1 MMLISKKIM
10 MKQPKHFPFS
20 KTNICPCS
28 QQTFY
33 LAERTR
39 ETEARQLWVVGRSEV
54 GRCLVGSGRW
64 VVGGRLPQRWGRA
77 GEVSSKQTHNY
88 SYSCVCLSSLLCA
101 LQTKLPILTHRP
113 PLLLRLY
120 SPPPLGLVTRWLL
133 LLHLHS
139 AQLCPI
145 PFAPTAFDRSRAI
158 VCVNKHF
165 TIQHKLFLVLV
176 IVVVVML
183 LPSMLE

>member
-120 SPPPLGLVTRWLL
+120 SPPPLLTPSPVGYCCHTCTQ
-133 LLHLHS
+133 HS
-139 AQLCPI
+139 
-145 PFAPTAFDRSRAI
+145 F
-158 VCVNKHF
+158 V
-165 TIQHKLFLVLV
+165 
-176 IVVVVML
+176 
-183 LPSMLE
+183 PSHGFRPLTCNCMRK

>member
-1 MMLISKKIM
+1 MMMMLISKKIM

-88 SYSCVCLSSLLCA
+88 SYSCVCLFSLLCA

-120 SPPPLGLVTRWLL
+120 SPPPSWPHHPLAIAVTLAL
-133 LLHLHS
+133 S
-139 AQLCPI
+139 
-145 PFAPTAFDRSRAI
+145 TAFSHPFRSHGFRPLT
-158 VCVNKHF
+158 CNCMRK
-165 TIQHKLFLVLV
+165 
-176 IVVVVML
+176 
-183 LPSMLE
+183 

>member
-1 MMLISKKIM
+1 M
-10 MKQPKHFPFS
+10 FS
-20 KTNICPCS
+20 TNFLFGRKNEGNRS
-28 QQTFY
+28 QT
-33 LAERTR
+33 A
-39 ETEARQLWVVGRSEV
+39 VGGWAVRSGAVLGGQWEV
-54 GRCLVGSGRW
+54 GGGWSIASAVGE
-64 VVGGRLPQRWGRA
+64 GGGSF
-77 GEVSSKQTHNY
+77 EQTNTQLQLQL
-88 SYSCVCLSSLLCA
+88 CLSLLVA
-101 LQTKLPILTHRP
+101 VRTANKTSYFNPPPTSAAP
-113 PLLLRLY
+113 PLLPP
-120 SPPPLGLVTRWLL
+120 SPLDPFTRWLL
-133 LLHLHS
+133 LSHLHS

>member
-1 MMLISKKIM
+1 M

-120 SPPPLGLVTRWLL
+120 SPPPSWPRHPLAIAVTLAL
-133 LLHLHS
+133 STALSH
-139 AQLCPI
+139 
-145 PFAPTAFDRSRAI
+145 PTAFDRSRAI

>member
-1 MMLISKKIM
+1 MMMMLISKKIM

-120 SPPPLGLVTRWLL
+120 PPPLLAPSPVGYCYYTCTQ
-133 LLHLHS
+133 HS
-139 AQLCPI
+139 FVSSLSLPRLSTAHVQLY
-145 PFAPTAFDRSRAI
+145 A
-158 VCVNKHF
+158 
-165 TIQHKLFLVLV
+165 
-176 IVVVVML
+176 
-183 LPSMLE
+183 

>member
-1 MMLISKKIM
+1 M

-120 SPPPLGLVTRWLL
+120 SPPPLGLITRWLL
-133 LLHLHS
+133 LSHLHS